1 MPRHPIIHPH
11 VHWDEVHTPSA
22 SHFDDIY
29 YSPDDAVGEVRHVFL
44 EGISAPAIWHEAGR
58 FTIAETGF
66 GTGLN
71 FLLTWQAWQASTPKG
86 ARLHYYSVEN
96 FPLAKADLVKALAAF
111 PELSSHAEALIRQWP
126 ALEPGYH
133 TLDFDNG
140 RVRLTLMLGEA
151 QAMLSAA
158 DFAADAW
165 YLDGFA
171 PAKNP
176 DMWRDDVLTEVARL
190 SHQGTR
196 LATFTAAGYVKRA
209 LERLGFEVQKSKGFG
224 RKRER
229 LTALFAAHTHVLPG
243 PSRPTVAII
252 GGGIAGCHLA
262 YELKRCGANPV
273 IFEAGETLGQ
283 EASGNP
289 AALVDL
295 RITLGND
302 PNCRFY
308 NLAFWDAVR
317 LYDELDDRY
326 GDLWLAP
333 KGVRN
338 IPSTADIADRFK
350 KLNAHYALDDT
361 DMHRDGNDLILPKAG
376 CLIPRRLLE
385 LLTRDIDVRLNTKVA
400 HVDANTLI
408 DSNGHKIMT
417 ADHIVFAAGTHATTL
432 ANAPL
437 PTVLVRGQIS
447 LINPLEPPTETLSFG
462 NYLSPVID
470 GQQVL
475 GATYQRGDF
484 DEENWRDL
492 RSEDHEEC
500 VAKLQAIMPDAAI
513 HVLGGRA
520 NLRVSTLDR
529 MPLAG
534 QLADNTWLMSGFG
547 SRGFQTASLVAKI
560 MAAQMTGAPQPAE
573 RSLVKSIDPKRYL

>member
-11 VHWDEVHTPSA
+11 VQWDEALTPSA
-22 SHFDDIY
+22 CHFDDIY
-29 YSPDDAVGEVRHVFL
+29 YSRDDAVGEVKHVFL
-44 EGISAPAIWHEAGR
+44 EGINAPAIWHEAPL
-58 FTIAETGF
+58 FTLAETGF
-66 GTGLN
+66 GSGLN
-71 FLLTWQAWQASTPKG
+71 FLLTWQAWQSSAPKD

-96 FPLAKADLVKALAAF
+96 FPLAKTDLAKALAAF

-126 ALEPGYH
+126 PLEPGYH
-133 TLDFDNG
+133 TLDFDDG

-151 QAMLSAA
+151 QAMLCAA
-158 DFAADAW
+158 DFSADAW

-176 DMWRDDVLTEVARL
+176 EMWRDEVLCEVARL
-190 SHQGTR
+190 SHQDTH
-196 LATFTAAGYVKRA
+196 LATFTAAGYVKRS
-209 LERLGFEVQKSKGFG
+209 LEAMGFDVQKSKGFG

-229 LTALFAAHTHVLPG
+229 LTARYSAHKNAQIQ
-243 PSRPTVAII
+243 PSSPTVAII

-262 YELKRCGANPV
+262 YELKRRGANPIV
-273 IFEAGETLGQ
+273 FEAGDTLGH

-302 PNCRFY
+302 PGCRFY

-317 LYDELDDRY
+317 LYDALDDRY

-333 KGVRN
+333 RGVRN
-338 IPSTADIADRFK
+338 IATSAD
-350 KLNAHYALDDT
+350 NASRYRKINTHYALDDAHMRLEG
-361 DMHRDGNDLILPKAG
+361 DDLILPKAG
-376 CLIPRRLLE
+376 CLNPKHLLA
-385 LLTRDIDVRLNTKVA
+385 LLTRDIDVRLNTKIA
-400 HVDANTLI
+400 RTNGGTLI
-408 DSNGHKIMT
+408 GYEGHEIMK
-417 ADHIVFAAGTHATTL
+417 ADHVVFAAGTHATTL
-432 ANAPL
+432 ANTPL

-447 LINPLEPPTETLSFG
+447 LIKPLESRTETLSFG
-462 NYLSPVID
+462 NYLSPPID

-475 GATYQRGDF
+475 GATYQREDF
-484 DEENWRDL
+484 DEDSWRKI
-492 RSEDHEEC
+492 RPEDHEQC
-500 VAKLQAIMPDAAI
+500 IQQLKAIMPDANI
-513 HVLGGRA
+513 QLLDGRA

-534 QLADNTWLMSGFG
+534 QLKNHTWIMTGFG

-573 RSLVKSIDPKRYL
+573 RSLVNSIDPKRYL